1 MKDSTDALVAHI
13 AHFSD
18 KVKNVVS
25 GASYSIFDDFL
36 SIFYWLFMVKMSL
49 GVIPA
54 AKITRVC

>member
-1 MKDSTDALVAHI
+1 MLLVAHI